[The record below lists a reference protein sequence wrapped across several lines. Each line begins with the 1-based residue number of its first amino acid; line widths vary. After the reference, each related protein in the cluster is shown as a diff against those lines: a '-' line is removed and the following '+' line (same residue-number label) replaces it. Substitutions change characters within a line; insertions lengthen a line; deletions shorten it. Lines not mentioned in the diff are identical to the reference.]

1 MCASPLLALRLSQRS
16 NGLPSRID
24 MSFRAT
30 FLVFLFAGLCPITA
44 AQYPQQIINTPISPE
59 EVFETVSQ
67 SVVTIVAVDAHGR
80 AIGLGSGVV
89 VRPRLVTT
97 NCHVLRNADAV
108 MYQERRYGA
117 KVVDS
122 MVDRDLCLLS
132 VDGLQAPVVQ
142 TGSTNDIRVGQK
154 VFALG
159 APHGL
164 ELTFSEGMI
173 SSLRKTTDSP
183 IIQTTAPISPG
194 SSGGAL
200 LSKDGTLI
208 GITTMQMIQGQNL
221 NFAIPVD
228 WVWDFRFFK

>member
-1 MCASPLLALRLSQRS
+1 MRLPVNWLLFMFIGMSP
-16 NGLPSRID
+16 I
-24 MSFRAT
+24 AT
-30 FLVFLFAGLCPITA
+30 AQYGDQAGLA
-44 AQYPQQIINTPISPE
+44 MSPE
-59 EVFETVSQ
+59 AVFETASK
-67 SVVTIVAVDAHGR
+67 SVVTIVAVDSRGQ

-89 VRPRLVTT
+89 VRPQLLTT
-97 NCHVLRNADAV
+97 NCHVLKNADAAAV
-108 MYQERRYGA
+108 MYQGQRYAA

-132 VDGLQAPVVQ
+132 VEGLPAQVVQ
-142 TGSTNDIRVGQK
+142 TGSTNNVRVGQK

-173 SSLRKTTDSP
+173 SSLRQTKDSP

-228 WVWDFRFFK
+228 WVWEFRYFK

>member
-1 MCASPLLALRLSQRS
+1 
-16 NGLPSRID
+16 

-30 FLVFLFAGLCPITA
+30 LLVFLFVGISRITS
-44 AQYPQQIINTPISPE
+44 AQYSQQDINLPISPE

-67 SVVTIVAVDAHGR
+67 SVVTIVAIDAHGQ

-89 VRPRLVTT
+89 VRPQLVTT
-97 NCHVLRNADAV
+97 NCHVLRNADAAAV
-108 MYQERRYGA
+108 MYQKRRYA
-117 KVVDS
+117 ASVVDS

-132 VDGLQAPVVQ
+132 VDGLHAPVVRA
-142 TGSTNDIRVGQK
+142 GSTNDIRVGQK

-200 LSKDGTLI
+200 LSKDGMLI

-221 NFAIPVD
+221 NFAIPID